1 MNKTDYFSQF
11 IDEER
16 WEVLR
21 EYYKKSTKGK
31 ASMATLAKECESSWF
46 DSRAGD
52 TPELFIEYS
61 WPQLKSKRGY
71 GKKKLEL
78 IIQILISN
86 VDLEALIKG
95 MPEIEEAPEQPEM
108 EIEGWDDFPLNLSFF
123 SARTKLVCESAA
135 VNTPRGL
142 IEWFDQAGE
151 NGVLS
156 IGNSGRKTLE
166 EIQLIHA
173 GWKNSDINQLQQL
186 LPLNDDATF
195 TIKDCILGYYR
206 NISKE
211 KQRIL
216 VLRLVEGNTLQ
227 ASGKVLNKTRERIR
241 QIESQFIQIADEAL
255 AYFSDEKQAL
265 FEEWKESGALR
276 ATRDLVP
283 EDENIFITTIKTCF
297 ERSDEG
303 KKTIAGKE
311 QAVES
316 LIEEVCYQWSYYCD
330 GLVVDSFLDDR
341 PQGAH
346 KEAFIDAVKSKDCFI
361 YDEARDCLQPAKT
374 LQKHA
379 ALACLK
385 CSENVEWNGAE
396 WLLELKKSKRFQ
408 EVDLPHL
415 RHLYGNWKKDPAFQQ
430 FRVNFGEKEIIEAI
444 EEEFFEAPVEG
455 DKEVD
460 DTEEGAIVE
469 TDLDE
474 RLEVIRK
481 AAQKKP
487 QSRRTNEAP
496 AEENQKARELDLR
509 MRSIIEEAQSLSS
522 EDALLGF
529 LNIADEEQEEILSL
543 AREELSKPRRN
554 AARFLRSYP
563 ALASYAL
570 TLAGAVGLKHESVG
584 SSSFYRAWDASIG
597 WSPAPTSR
605 KKIARAYMAALRHLD
620 LRVQSIFVDQELD
633 WKGGCYLFHAA
644 VLPHFIQPLESA
656 LKSVQRELPLP
667 DPDEPQQIDEFA
679 KLLSNRVER
688 GQARLIAVLK
698 SPVGALLVRRLVLWH
713 ITGDPELF
721 PPFILSMLEEQ
732 KTAEQETIIK
742 RPHIAFDLQE
752 EALFLE
758 LPAQS
763 NKITNSQSRW
773 VVNGRAFR
781 ADATREPLRLSEIT
795 TPDTEDITVEIDGLL
810 RKSKQGT
817 SNLRKQ
823 TYSFTTGI
831 SQEQPFRIFR
841 EADGREVRVQAR
853 RGQVELTLGYKYL
866 ALLSDE
872 IDIESAHFCDECE
885 LGQIVEFDMNID
897 SPALSIN
904 DGETE
909 WTIKPKINPGA
920 FVHRKDA
927 LAFKAKELIEDKD
940 VSINYGSDFG
950 LTIALPSGAESG
962 AVVFDSKTSKGRM
975 LHSDITAPASEDHL
989 TLIDLSQQF
998 TAWLSDLPATI
1009 HEIEIIVTPIS
1020 RKPFRQSFWYWKGLQ
1035 YVSQSGDMYCKD
1047 FPGGIETKGYQRKE
1061 NRLEYTPG
1069 VSRRAELIS
1078 EAEGLPKNFQLR
1090 IPKPGVDITIS
1101 SNEGEVLETNPTQAI
1116 DILPSDTR
1124 TITFHHG
1131 GLAPIELTAA
1141 GTLIGKIDSERSSL
1155 SRSLGALAANH
1166 GKTGSID
1173 ARAVIPLIE
1182 ELGKKITHWRTPKV
1196 FNRCEAVD
1204 NELGEYYWE
1213 LSGLT
1218 STGLQGI
1225 RVRLNELETNA
1236 LDSAACSEVEIE
1248 LPEHHEHVAETSII
1262 EGLSVEVSLSFKGAY
1277 RFIFNHNRHSSIGQV
1292 HVVEMDCIITDSSGW
1307 QQLACNEGHG
1317 RLSDIRLLFKGHPP
1331 EEPNKSNLVHNV
1343 FWDDLSKI
1351 GFGHD
1356 LNIHIDQPELV
1367 ERWLNTARW
1376 LVNYRYP
1383 KSVWEKYNFRLK
1395 ALYHSV
1401 TRLAVTNNGA
1411 AYWWQNAAAGLEEHA
1426 KGKTLTAT
1434 VAPCLLFGAAY
1445 AGSFPKLGDQ
1455 PVEFLKDGDL
1465 ITKCLSESSLVM
1477 EAQKGALNY
1486 VQSAFQESRIDPEFL
1501 GYFYSWQQL
1510 LQMQDVRLKGFSL
1523 LEWSSKLS
1531 TKIKHASFEG
1541 MADEFRLLDHNHYL
1555 ECIRKLSE
1563 RGKILDNIRGSE
1575 TSHWLSPHIS
1585 KLNQLGH
1592 HASGVLRQITGK
1604 PHEELW
1610 EPFES
1615 SELLLL
1621 EEDLRAIVLSL
1632 IKASA
1637 VLASAYASVNKGLIT
1652 PEKAFEAL
1660 KQDFGEDPN
1669 QSETR
1674 RFLILGSAPELIA
1687 YFFLFFT
1694 FTLEPTSKR

>member
-1 MNKTDYFSQF
+1 MNKSDYFSQF
-11 IDEER
+11 TDEAR

-21 EYYKKSTKGK
+21 EYYEKSSKGK

-61 WPQLKSKRGY
+61 WPQLKGKRGY
-71 GKKKLEL
+71 GKKKLERL
-78 IIQILISN
+78 LEILISN
-86 VDLEALIKG
+86 VDLGVLIEG
-95 MPEIEEAPEQPEM
+95 MPEAEEAAQQPEM
-108 EIEGWDDFPLNLSFF
+108 EIDGWDDFPLELSFC
-123 SARTKLVCESAA
+123 SARTKSVYESASLK
-135 VNTPRGL
+135 NPKDL
-142 IEWFDQAGE
+142 IEWFDQVGDS
-151 NGVLS
+151 GVLS
-156 IGNSGRKTLE
+156 IANSGRKTLE
-166 EIQLIHA
+166 EIQQIHT
-173 GWKNSDINQLQQL
+173 GWKSSDLSQLQQL
-186 LPLNDDATF
+186 LPLNDEGTF
-195 TIKDCILGYYR
+195 TLQNCILGHYR
-206 NISKE
+206 SLSEE

-216 VLRLVEGNTLQ
+216 VLRLVEGNTLEVC
-227 ASGKVLNKTRERIR
+227 GKALKKHRERIR
-241 QIESQFIQIADEAL
+241 QIESELLQIVDKAL
-255 AYFSDEKQAL
+255 NYFTDRKQSL
-265 FEEWKESGALR
+265 FAQWQETEGVT
-276 ATRDLVP
+276 ATGDMEP
-283 EDENIFITTIKTCF
+283 EDEKIFVASIRAHF

-303 KKTIAGKE
+303 KETIAGKE
-311 QAVES
+311 QALES
-316 LIEEVCYQWSYYCD
+316 LIEEVRDQWSYYCD
-330 GLVVDSFLDDR
+330 GLVVDSFLNDR
-341 PQGAH
+341 GQSAH
-346 KEAFIDAVKSKDCFI
+346 KETFIDAVKSRGGFI
-361 YDEARDCLQPAKT
+361 YDEARDCIQPTKA

-385 CSENVEWNGAE
+385 CSENIERGGAE

-408 EVDLPHL
+408 EIDLPHL
-415 RHLYGNWKKDPAFQQ
+415 RHLYSNWKKDPAFQQ
-430 FRVNFGEKEIIEAI
+430 FPVNFGAQDIMEAI
-444 EEEFFEAPVEG
+444 EDDYLESPTLDDE
-455 DKEVD
+455 EVD
-460 DTEEGAIVE
+460 DTDEPEVAE
-469 TDLDE
+469 TNLDE
-474 RLEVIRK
+474 RLEVIRR
-481 AAQKKP
+481 AAQKKS
-487 QSRRTNEAP
+487 QSRITNEAP

-529 LNIADEEQEEILSL
+529 LNIADDEQEEILSL
-543 AREELSKPRRN
+543 ASEELSKPRCD
-554 AARFLRSYP
+554 AAQFIRRYP

-570 TLAGAVGLKHESVG
+570 TLAAAVGLKDESVG

-597 WSPAPTSR
+597 WSPAQTSR
-605 KKIARAYMAALRHLD
+605 KKVARAYIAALKHLD
-620 LRVQSIFVDQELD
+620 LKVQSIFVDQELQ

-667 DPDEPQQIDEFA
+667 DPDEPQQINEFA
-679 KLLSNRVER
+679 KLLSHRVER
-688 GQARLIAVLK
+688 GQARLIAVLQ

-713 ITGDPELF
+713 ITGDPDLF

-732 KTAEQETIIK
+732 KSAGQETLIK
-742 RPHIAFDLQE
+742 RPYIAFDLQE

-763 NKITNSQSRW
+763 NKITNAQSRW
-773 VVNGRAFR
+773 IVNGQAFR

-795 TPDTEDITVEIDGLL
+795 TPDAEAITVEIDGLV

-817 SNLRKQ
+817 SKLRKQ
-823 TYSFTTGI
+823 AYSFTAGI
-831 SQEQPFRIFR
+831 NKEHPFRIFR
-841 EADGREVRVQAR
+841 EADGREVRVQER
-853 RGQVELTLGYKYL
+853 RGQIELALGYKYF

-872 IDIESAHFCDECE
+872 IEIESDHFCDQCE

-897 SPALSIN
+897 SSALSIN

-927 LAFKAKELIEDKD
+927 LSFKAKELVEDKD

-950 LTIALPSGAESG
+950 LTVALPSGAEAG
-962 AVVFDSKTSKGRM
+962 TVVFDSKTSKGHM
-975 LHSDITAPASEDHL
+975 LHSEITAPVSEDHL

-998 TAWLSDLPATI
+998 TAWLSELTAAI
-1009 HEIEIIVTPIS
+1009 HEIEILVTPIS
-1020 RKPFRQSFWYWKGLQ
+1020 RKPFRQTFWYWKGLE
-1035 YVSQSGDMYCKD
+1035 YVSQSGDMYCKE
-1047 FPGGIETKGYQRKE
+1047 FPEGIETKGYQRNE
-1061 NRLEYTPG
+1061 NRLEYAPG
-1069 VSRRAELIS
+1069 VNRRAELIS
-1078 EAEGLPKNFQLR
+1078 EGGDSLKDFHLR

-1116 DILPSDTR
+1116 DVLPSDTR

-1141 GTLIGKIDSERSSL
+1141 GTLIGKIDSGRSSVT
-1155 SRSLGALAANH
+1155 RSLGALAANH
-1166 GKTGSID
+1166 GKTGSIV
-1173 ARAVIPLIE
+1173 ARAVIPLVE
-1182 ELGKKITHWRTPKV
+1182 EPSKKIIHWRTPKV
-1196 FNRCEAVD
+1196 FSRCEAVD
-1204 NELGEYYWE
+1204 NELGEYSWA

-1225 RVRLNELETNA
+1225 RVRLYKLEANA
-1236 LDSAACSEVEIE
+1236 LDSEACSEVVIE
-1248 LPEHHEHVAETSII
+1248 LPEHHEHVVETSII

-1277 RFIFNHNRHSSIGQV
+1277 RFVFNHDRHSSIGQV
-1292 HVVEMDCIITDSSGW
+1292 HVVEMDCMITDSSGW
-1307 QQLACNEGHG
+1307 QQLACDEGHG

-1331 EEPNKSNLVHNV
+1331 EEADETNLVHNV

-1356 LNIHIDQPELV
+1356 LDININQPGLV
-1367 ERWLNTARW
+1367 ERWFNTARW

-1401 TRLAVTNNGA
+1401 TRLAVTNEGA

-1426 KGKTLTAT
+1426 KRKTLTAT

-1445 AGSFPKLGDQ
+1445 TGSFPKLGDQ
-1455 PVEFLKDGDL
+1455 PGEFFNDGDL
-1465 ITKCLSESSLVM
+1465 ITKCLSESSLVI
-1477 EAQKGALNY
+1477 EAQDGALNY
-1486 VQSAFQESRIDPEFL
+1486 VQSAFQESRVDPEFL
-1501 GYFYSWQQL
+1501 GYFSSWLQL
-1510 LQMQDVRLKGFSL
+1510 TQMQDVPLKGFSL

-1531 TKIKHASFEG
+1531 TKIRHASFED
-1541 MADEFRLLDHNHYL
+1541 MADEFQLLDHNHYL

-1563 RGKILDNIRGSE
+1563 RGKVLDNIRSSE

-1585 KLNQLGH
+1585 KLNQLGY

-1621 EEDLRAIVLSL
+1621 EEELRAIVFSL

-1637 VLASAYASVNKGLIT
+1637 VLAATYVSVNKGLISSD
-1652 PEKAFEAL
+1652 KALEIL
-1660 KQDFGEDPN
+1660 KQDFEKN
-1669 QSETR
+1669 LNRSETL
-1674 RFLILGSAPELIA
+1674 RFLIIGSAPELIA
-1687 YFFLFFT
+1687 YCFLFFT